1 MGSSF
6 CCHGC
11 VESHQQLW
19 LNDEMNRVKL
29 SSTAF
34 KLLLLQTLD
43 FMWVRTTCRHTQSH
57 SRRKPYTFHISALQQ
72 KQSLLRSSWLRLKRK
87 KSTDGDA
94 ANRRRQRFRFW
105 DSSPAIGRSDPS
117 RHPPARS
124 DWSVFP
130 ALWKSFE
137 YASLCGSLQ
146 RCWFKL
152 TQISR
157 RATHNGAEHSTDTL
171 LKDRSVCYTPSIS
184 ILVWDQIQRAE
195 ITSSLDSLFPFSP
208 SFSTVP
214 VSETLQSGA
223 ELHHSRGKL
232 LMLRMVLLT
241 NRNSNFIFFLL
252 LKFSGKIAFIY
263 LFFGAKYV

>member
-11 VESHQQLW
+11 IESFQQLS
-19 LNDEMNRVKL
+19 LNDEMNRMKL

-43 FMWVRTTCRHTQSH
+43 FMWLRTTCRHTHNHIPGGNLTPS
-57 SRRKPYTFHISALQQ
+57 TFQPSNKNSLYSAPPGCGW
-72 KQSLLRSSWLRLKRK
+72 KEKN
-87 KSTDGDA
+87 STDGDA
-94 ANRRRQRFRFW
+94 ANQRRQRFRFW

-117 RHPPARS
+117 RHPPTRS
-124 DWSVFP
+124 DWLLFP

-157 RATHNGAEHSTDTL
+157 RATHNGAEHSADTL
-171 LKDRSVCYTPSIS
+171 LKDRSVCCTPSIS

-195 ITSSLDSLFPFSP
+195 ITNSLDSLFPLFSP
-208 SFSTVP
+208 
-214 VSETLQSGA
+214 
-223 ELHHSRGKL
+223 
-232 LMLRMVLLT
+232 
-241 NRNSNFIFFLL
+241 
-252 LKFSGKIAFIY
+252 
-263 LFFGAKYV
+263 LFFNCSCEWNIAIGRRAASQ